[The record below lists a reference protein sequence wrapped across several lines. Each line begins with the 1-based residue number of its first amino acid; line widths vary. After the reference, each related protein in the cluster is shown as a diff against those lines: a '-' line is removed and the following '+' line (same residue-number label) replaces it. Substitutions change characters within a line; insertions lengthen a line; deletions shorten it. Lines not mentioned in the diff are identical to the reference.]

1 MATQEI
7 ITRLQNTIDGKK
19 ALAKDILRHIQLET
33 NPQSLFLL
41 NAQLQFLELNIHELD
56 TIRSDL
62 VKDAEAVQPT
72 TTSPTVVLLDDA
84 IALADTLTENTATT
98 AVPDDTQSVTEE
110 SVPTTPTATTKTR
123 KTK

>member
-41 NAQLQFLELNIHELD
+41 NAQLQFLELNIRELD

-98 AVPDDTQSVTEE
+98 AVPDDTQTVTEE